1 MSGGQA
7 GKMSRPRVRREL
19 MQVAKLVSTGWS
31 WLPDWTREVSARMN
45 SCQGG
50 RWCCSKNVVAQFIGL
65 ASLSLRGARFLACAS
80 EQAPQSPPP
89 PVFARSHRRRSNLA
103 NCSEIA
109 TPRQVG
115 ARNDKSAWCWM
126 KETAIK
132 IWRRDLQE
140 PVSSLVLAPVAE
152 APSDLSYRLV
162 YPAGQGRG
170 WLGLM
175 SRTTIC
181 AREASS
187 TRRAPVGRGR
197 QTTPQMFL
205 GWSKN
210 RQSK

>member
-1 MSGGQA
+1 MTTTQ
-7 GKMSRPRVRREL
+7 L
-19 MQVAKLVSTGWS
+19 AKQLSTGWS
-31 WLPDWTREVSARMN
+31 WPPDWTREVPAKVNCYQS
-45 SCQGG
+45 G

-65 ASLSLRGARFLACAS
+65 ASLSLRGAK
-80 EQAPQSPPP
+80 
-89 PVFARSHRRRSNLA
+89 RRSNLGGEP
-103 NCSEIA
+103 NEIA

-132 IWRRDLQE
+132 IWGRDPRE

-152 APSDLSYRLV
+152 ASSDLPYCLV
-162 YPAGQGRG
+162 SRAGQGRG

-181 AREASS
+181 AREAFS
-187 TRRAPVGRGR
+187 TGRVPVGRGR